1 MNIERYFPILSVV
14 LFILLTSDLMA
25 FNFFRI
31 STLETGGDSEQS
43 LSFQYIYTEND
54 VSRHRALTDSMV
66 AHESMLTH
74 CAPLQ
79 EQLDNTVDGC
89 EETVVA
95 HKVEHQHA
103 TQQQHDFI

>member
-54 VSRHRALTDSMV
+54 AFRHPASTDSMGV
-66 AHESMLTH
+66 TP

-79 EQLDNTVDGC
+79 ERLDDAVDGC